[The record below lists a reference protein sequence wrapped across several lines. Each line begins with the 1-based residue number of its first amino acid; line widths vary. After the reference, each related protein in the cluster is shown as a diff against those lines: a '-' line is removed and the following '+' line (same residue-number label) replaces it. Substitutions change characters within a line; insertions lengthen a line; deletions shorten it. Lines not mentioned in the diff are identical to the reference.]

1 MKKLF
6 FVAAFAVALVVLA
19 APVSAQENEYRRALA
34 QLMERSGALA
44 SADVI
49 LDQLI
54 PAVKQMTS
62 GEVPAEFWDQFR
74 ERWDT
79 KTRTRIVELY
89 EPIYRTYLTLSDLRQ
104 IVAFYETPVGRKLA
118 ASTPAI
124 TSEGMQSGQQLGMEI
139 AREMMEELQ
148 QLQ

>member
-62 GEVPAEFWDQFR
+62 GEVPAE
-74 ERWDT
+74 
-79 KTRTRIVELY
+79 
-89 EPIYRTYLTLSDLRQ
+89 PIYRKYLTLSDLRQ